1 MKINWGTGIVISIV
15 LFIGFILFFV
25 VKMSTDK
32 KYSHDLVTEE
42 FYQKGMVYQEEIDAE
57 ENSNMLSSNIEGKRV
72 PAGWQLSFPKE
83 IEASKVKGIVFL
95 YRPSNK
101 QLDFDFPLV
110 ISGSNLL
117 IPDKR
122 LLGGRWNIIIDWE
135 YEGNKYMYKKEIVY

>member
-1 MKINWGTGIVISIV
+1 MKINWGTGLMIGMA

-42 FYQKGMVYQEEIDAE
+42 FYQKGMAYQDEIDAE
-57 ENSNMLSSNIEGKRV
+57 QNSSTLSSNIVGKRLNT
-72 PAGWQLSFPKE
+72 GWQLTFPKE
-83 IEASKVKGIVFL
+83 IESSKIEGTVFL

-110 ISGSNLL
+110 LSGSNLL
-117 IPDKR
+117 IPDNR
-122 LLGGRWNIIIDWE
+122 LLDGRWNIKVAW
-135 YEGNKYMYKKEIVY
+135 KYQGEVYLYKEEIVY

>member
-1 MKINWGTGIVISIV
+1 MKINWGTGLMIGMA

-42 FYQKGMVYQEEIDAE
+42 FYQKGMAYQDEIDAE
-57 ENSNMLSSNIEGKRV
+57 QNSSTLSSNIVGKRLNT
-72 PAGWQLSFPKE
+72 GWQLTFPKE
-83 IEASKVKGIVFL
+83 IQSSKIEGTVFL

-110 ISGSNLL
+110 LSGSNLL
-117 IPDKR
+117 IPDNR
-122 LLGGRWNIIIDWE
+122 LLDGRWNIKVAW
-135 YEGNKYMYKKEIVY
+135 KYQGEVYLYKEEIVY